1 MNDQIIRNFLSLAA
15 IPRKSH
21 HEEAVSLFLRDW
33 AAERGLAVCRDDA
46 GNIIIDK
53 KASPGNEGAPCT
65 ILQAHMDMVCVAEPG
80 REYDPLSDPIHVIS
94 DGRTLTADG
103 TSLGGDDGAG
113 VAVAMTVLEDAGAV
127 HGPLRAI
134 FTVDEED
141 GMLGANALDPRHLDA
156 AFLINLDW
164 ESFGSLCCSS
174 AGSDMYL
181 LSRPAE
187 WESAEGDS
195 FFALKLSGFE
205 GGHSGAQIHLG
216 RANAIR
222 LAARVLLRSAES
234 TGARVR
240 LCSFRGGTAH
250 NAVPSVAEAVAAVD
264 DAHADAFLDACRRE
278 IDIELEKCAQ
288 TDPGAVV
295 SVSDANTAGR
305 ALTPAMTTDTL
316 SILTRVHDG
325 VNTFSPSIPG
335 LVESSANTGIAELKD
350 GCFEFMIHQ
359 RSSEPALTAEM
370 KKDFLSLAEKY
381 GYTLSVM
388 SSGPAWPVKP
398 DSALLKICEEEF
410 LALFGTP
417 IRVEPVHAGLE
428 CGAWANKNPALDI
441 ISIGPEILD
450 IHSPKETLIL
460 ESVDNCDALVR
471 DVLRRIA
478 GK

>member
-1 MNDQIIRNFLSLAA
+1 MSDPIIHNFLSLAA

-33 AAERGLAVCRDDA
+33 AAERGLTVCRDEA
-46 GNIIIDK
+46 GNIVIDK
-53 KASPGNEGAPCT
+53 KAFPGYESAPRT

-80 REYDPLSDPIHVIS
+80 RSYDPLVDPIRVLN
-94 DGRTLTADG
+94 DGKTLTADG

-113 VAVAMTVLEDAGAV
+113 VAVAMSILEDADAV

-141 GMLGANALDPRHLDA
+141 GMLGADALDPRHLDA
-156 AFLINLDW
+156 SFLINLDW

-181 LSRPAE
+181 LSRHAE
-187 WESAEGDS
+187 RESAAGDS
-195 FFALKLSGFE
+195 FFSLKLSGFE

-222 LAARVLLRSAES
+222 LAARILLRSAES
-234 TGARVR
+234 SGARIR

-250 NAVPSVAEAVAAVD
+250 NAVPSTAEAVVSVDRPHAA
-264 DAHADAFLDACRRE
+264 AFLDACRRE
-278 IDIELEKCAQ
+278 IDCELDKCAE
-288 TDPGAVV
+288 TDPRAVI
-295 SVSDANTAGR
+295 SVSDTEASHQ
-305 ALTPAMTTDTL
+305 ALTPAVTWDTL
-316 SILTRVHDG
+316 SLLTEVHDG
-325 VNTFSPSIPG
+325 VNTFSPSLPG
-335 LVESSANTGIAELKD
+335 LVESSANTGIAELKVD
-350 GCFEFMIHQ
+350 RFEFMIHQ
-359 RSSEPALTAEM
+359 RSSEPSRTAEM
-370 KKDFLSLAEKY
+370 KKDFLSLAEKH
-381 GYTLSVM
+381 GYSLSVV

-398 DSALLKICEEEF
+398 DSLLLKICEEEF
-410 LALFGTP
+410 LALFGTR

-460 ESVDNCDALVR
+460 ESVEHCDALVR
-471 DVLRRIA
+471 AILRHIA
-478 GK
+478 VK

>member
-53 KASPGNEGAPCT
+53 KASPGNEDAPCT

-80 REYDPLSDPIHVIS
+80 REYDPLTDPIHVIS

-264 DAHADAFLDACRRE
+264 GAHADAFLDACRRE
-278 IDIELEKCAQ
+278 IDIELEKCAE
-288 TDPGAVV
+288 TDPGALV
-295 SVSDANTAGR
+295 SVSDAEAAGR
-305 ALTPAMTTDTL
+305 ALTPAMTADTL

-359 RSSEPALTAEM
+359 RSSP
-370 KKDFLSLAEKY
+370 
-381 GYTLSVM
+381 
-388 SSGPAWPVKP
+388 
-398 DSALLKICEEEF
+398 
-410 LALFGTP
+410 
-417 IRVEPVHAGLE
+417 R
-428 CGAWANKNPALDI
+428 
-441 ISIGPEILD
+441 
-450 IHSPKETLIL
+450 
-460 ESVDNCDALVR
+460 
-471 DVLRRIA
+471 
-478 GK
+478 